1 MRDKIVPSNQVSQ
14 TSNGVEEKDLTATR
28 FAKIYLSSLWRSML
42 LSFLIGALLGLFAV
56 FANVNVDS
64 ISSMQ
69 VILITLLITIG
80 INWYVR
86 YHVYN
91 KVVWSD
97 FRMGFVES
105 GSEPGIVSSQTA
117 LVMTIYS
124 LLLTVFF
131 GLSVFFIAYLGIE
144 YLDFQLAYVE
154 PVADVVN
161 GLLGVY
167 AEYLILRW
175 FIKYDLK
182 IGGTI
187 VLYGD
192 KKSESEEAK
201 VSVD

>member
-1 MRDKIVPSNQVSQ
+1 MRDKVVPSNQVSQ

-42 LSFLIGALLGLFAV
+42 LSFLIGALLGMFAV

-69 VILITLLITIG
+69 VILVTLIITVG

-97 FRMGFVES
+97 FRMGFVEN
-105 GSEPGIVSSQTA
+105 GGEPGKVSSQTT

-124 LLLTVFF
+124 LLLTLFF
-131 GLSVFFIAYLGIE
+131 GLSVFFIAYMGLE
-144 YLDFQLAYVE
+144 YLDFQMAYVE
-154 PVADVVN
+154 PVADVAN
-161 GLLGVY
+161 GFLGIY
-167 AEYLILRW
+167 AEYLILKW

-192 KKSESEEAK
+192 EKSGSEEAT